1 MALGIFFLCM
11 IMLTFS
17 VTHMIKFQDDDASVE
32 MAGELALIVVG
43 ALTLYLIM
51 RVVTGL
57 I

>member
-1 MALGIFFLCM
+1 MFLGIFFLCM

-17 VTHMIKFQDDDASVE
+17 ATHMLKFQDDSESVE
-32 MAGELALIVVG
+32 MAGELALIMIG
-43 ALTLYLIM
+43 ALTLYFLM